1 MENYIGFL
9 GVYLLKV
16 KEEIYY
22 IQDLKLQMLVWY
34 RRRELRLSVISQ
46 SSDILLTFPYN
57 CLSLMAHC
65 TECFSSCELYTLKC

>member
-34 RRRELRLSVISQ
+34 RRRELRLRVECYFSEQWYSPDLSIQ
-46 SSDILLTFPYN
+46 LYLPDGTLHRMFFILW
-57 CLSLMAHC
+57 
-65 TECFSSCELYTLKC
+65 TLHT